1 MAKKNTFAAQ
11 FGQKDAKELQG
22 MLAECRSTLHELL
35 FRHSIG
41 QLKNVR
47 ELTQIRKR
55 IAHITTAL
63 HAHR

>member
-1 MAKKNTFAAQ
+1 MAKKNTFANE
-11 FGQKDAKELQG
+11 FGGKDAKELQG
-22 MLAECRSTLHELL
+22 LLAECRSSLHELL

-63 HAHR
+63 SAQR